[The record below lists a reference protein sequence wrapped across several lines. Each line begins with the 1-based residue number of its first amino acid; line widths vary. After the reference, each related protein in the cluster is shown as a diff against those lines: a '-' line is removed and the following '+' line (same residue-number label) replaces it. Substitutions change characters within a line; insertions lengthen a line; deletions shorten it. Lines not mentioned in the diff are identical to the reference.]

1 MGMQTGQNQRRG
13 RLPERGP
20 ESVDHEI
27 ALMGGRPDSADPHLI
42 NQISMRVGSL
52 DDLRVMRR
60 RLVAEGYRIEGVVN
74 HASAIGCYFFDPE
87 GNRTEVFWVTGRPCW
102 VPTATPIDI
111 DAGRDRPRRGR
122 PRLEPAPPC
131 PGGRAD
137 DRGERDRRGDPP
149 ALAHFSK
156 EAAMSLTLS
165 RRSFLAGSTILAAG
179 TAGLPTRA
187 RAQSKPVRIG
197 LLTVKTGPLA
207 AGGIQ
212 MEQGTLRFLKDRI
225 AGTGGSGR
233 V

>member
-1 MGMQTGQNQRRG
+1 MARVLGLGHVGIYVRDLDRMAAFYRDVMGMRVTKQNQRAG
-13 RLPERGP
+13 VDFLSADP

-111 DAGRDRPRRGR
+111 DQADETVLAEVDRVWNQLRHVPV
-122 PRLEPAPPC
+122 
-131 PGGRAD
+131 GGRMTEESATV
-137 DRGERDRRGDPP
+137 EV
-149 ALAHFSK
+149 
-156 EAAMSLTLS
+156 
-165 RRSFLAGSTILAAG
+165 
-179 TAGLPTRA
+179 TR
-187 RAQSKPVRIG
+187 QP
-197 LLTVKTGPLA
+197 
-207 AGGIQ
+207 
-212 MEQGTLRFLKDRI
+212 
-225 AGTGGSGR
+225 
-233 V
+233 